1 MKTFQDD
8 ELGRTIA
15 GLEPPRARTPFRSGL
30 RSALLSTAASEWS
43 AVGAAPRSRIRFGF
57 AFAPRL
63 VLATA
68 VIAATALSASGVVAA
83 SSLPGDAIYPVKLAL
98 EGVELALARDEVAT
112 VETLARQTDRRLDEL
127 ERVAAQR
134 PEAAPTASASYRETA
149 QRFRQVLDTL
159 RAASSEKKNDRALK
173 IADAATRKH
182 VEVLVS
188 IQQRHASP
196 GIEEALERAK
206 ELQGRTKDQPREE
219 REGDGARDEQRDNA
233 STAPSKNR
241 SGSDGPGQTQD
252 RSDEDDEDGDDET
265 DDDAKG
271 DDAEDNNDEDDDEGD
286 DD

>member
-1 MKTFQDD
+1 LKVFQNDD

-15 GLEPPRARTPFRSGL
+15 GLEPPRARAPFRSGL
-30 RSALLSTAASEWS
+30 RSALLSTAVSEWS
-43 AVGAAPRSRIRFGF
+43 AVTARPRSGVRYGF

-68 VIAATALSASGVVAA
+68 VIAATVLSASGAVAA
-83 SSLPGDAIYPVKLAL
+83 SSLPGDAIYPVKLGFEA
-98 EGVELALARDEVAT
+98 VELALARDEVAT

-127 ERVAAQR
+127 ERVATQR
-134 PEAAPTASASYRETA
+134 PEAAPTASASYQETA

-159 RAASSEKKNDRALK
+159 RAVSSEKKNDRALA

-206 ELQGRTKDQPREE
+206 ELQGRAKDES
-219 REGDGARDEQRDNA
+219 REGRDGDGTRQEPRDT

-241 SGSDGPGQTQD
+241 FGAESPGPAQNL
-252 RSDEDDEDGDDET
+252 S
-265 DDDAKG
+265 
-271 DDAEDNNDEDDDEGD
+271 AEDEGD
-286 DD
+286 DDEDDDAMDDDEDEDNDREDDEEGDDDD